1 MECFTRKLDLWGR
14 FRLLVLMQLQANLS
28 HPRFSR
34 ATSPEPESA
43 MFNRIG
49 TSSAYLYFHGSHVCA
64 CLLALASFAIAS
76 PVPKTAKLSGV
87 VFTSTDQVQTVWPN
101 AKLTLKN
108 LASNEE
114 IATISNDL
122 GQYTFVGVLSGEY
135 EITVT
140 LAGFEKLTKSI
151 RLDSEKP
158 NQLDLH
164 LTPEKRTERV
174 TVSTE
179 QNGVDVTSSTSS
191 SPTLT
196 TKVLKSV
203 VRLNSDFQEALPLL
217 PSIVRGPDGLIH
229 IKGGQANQTSALINN
244 ASIADPVTGQ
254 PALKLPTAA
263 VESMRVL
270 ANPFS
275 AEYGGFSSGVIEVNT
290 RGGTDEWKF
299 LFEDPVPRLRW
310 IDYRPHGIESATPH
324 LTFSGPIL
332 RGKLFIFQ
340 SLYFGYDLIRV
351 PSLPNPNNVRVT
363 ERANT
368 HTQID
373 WNVTANHHMTTMLT
387 VDPQNTDYAN
397 IDTFDPQPV
406 TADSRQRGFFT
417 SATERWILPNG
428 GYLASLF
435 SVKHLNTQVLP
446 TDSAAGQMT
455 LFPEQNSGTYF
466 NTQGRH
472 TWLYQWSQNLHLRP
486 LAFHGRHLLTF
497 GYSFARSTYEGFF
510 ADRAINVLREDS
522 TLSSRVTYQNELLPS
537 AANRNDSTFFLQDS
551 WQIHPRLVLDF
562 GVRLDHDSI
571 SSDSV
576 NAAPR
581 FGFVYAPSNHNRTA
595 IRGGVGLFY
604 DKIPINVAIFPNLPA
619 QAITQFAPDGTTI
632 LSGPLTFTHVIATRN
647 GGLTVPYSLGATF
660 QFDRELRKNLL
671 FRFGSEVRN
680 GFREFFV
687 SPSRASNESAQ
698 LGLYNSGRQ
707 NYREVLFM
715 LRWQPIEN
723 TTMIISYVRSRA
735 WGELNDYNQYFGNLS
750 YPLIRANQYGP
761 LPHDAP
767 NRVLFWGIIQLPK
780 RVQFVPIVDVHSG
793 FPYSSVGINWDYVG
807 RRDKAGRFPTHIGV
821 DAKVQ
826 YPFDF
831 KFYGHRIQF
840 LGGLKV
846 SNILNHFQPRD
857 VQQYLGSPNY
867 GTFYNSVGRLWRI
880 DGDFDF

>member
-1 MECFTRKLDLWGR
+1 MCNRSG
-14 FRLLVLMQLQANLS
+14 
-28 HPRFSR
+28 
-34 ATSPEPESA
+34 TSPA
-43 MFNRIG
+43 
-49 TSSAYLYFHGSHVCA
+49 SSCFRVPHLCVFF
-64 CLLALASFAIAS
+64 LALSSIAGAT
-76 PVPKTAKLSGV
+76 PLPKTAKLSGI
-87 VFTSTDQVQTVWPN
+87 VFTGGADQIQTVWPN

-108 LASNEE
+108 LATNEVIATVSNE
-114 IATISNDL
+114 L
-122 GQYTFVGVLSGEY
+122 GQYFFVGVLSGEY

-140 LAGFEKLTKSI
+140 LAGFARLTRRI
-151 RLDSEKP
+151 ELDSEKP
-158 NQLDLH
+158 GRVDFQ
-164 LTPEKRTERV
+164 LTPEKQTESV
-174 TVSTE
+174 TVTAQE
-179 QNGVDVTSSTSS
+179 NGVDVSSSTTA

-203 VRLNSDFQEALPLL
+203 VRLNSDFQDALPLL
-217 PSIVRGPDGLIH
+217 PSVVRGPDGLIH
-229 IKGGQANQTSALINN
+229 IKGGQANQTSALVNN

-270 ANPFS
+270 SNPFS

-299 LFEDPVPRLRW
+299 LFEDPIPRLRW

-324 LTFSGPIL
+324 LTFSGPIAKD
-332 RGKLFIFQ
+332 RLFIFQ
-340 SLYFGYDLIRV
+340 SLYFGYDVTRV

-373 WNVTANHHMTTMLT
+373 WNFNTNHHLTTMLT

-397 IDTFDPQPV
+397 IDTFNPEPV
-406 TADSRQRGFFT
+406 TADSRQRGFFA
-417 SATERWILPNG
+417 SATERWILPSG

-435 SVKHLNTQVLP
+435 SVKRLNTEIFPADSLP
-446 TDSAAGQMT
+446 AEMT
-455 LFPEQNSGTYF
+455 LLPEQDSGSYF

-486 LAFHGRHLLTF
+486 LAYHGRHLLTL
-497 GYSFARSTYEGFF
+497 GYSFTRATYQGFS
-510 ADRAINVLREDS
+510 ANLPINVLREDS
-522 TLSSRVTYQNELLPS
+522 TLSSRITYADEFLPS
-537 AANRNDSTFFLQDS
+537 AANKTDVTLFVQDN
-551 WQIHPRLVLDF
+551 WQIHPRLILDF
-562 GVRLDHDSI
+562 GIRVDHDSI
-571 SSDSV
+571 SSESV

-581 FGFVYAPSNHNRTA
+581 LGFVYAPSSDNRTA

-604 DKIPINVAIFPNLPA
+604 DKIPINVAIFRNIPA
-619 QAITQFAPDGTTI
+619 QTITQFAADGTTV
-632 LSGPLTFTHVIATRN
+632 SGGPTTFTHVIATGD
-647 GGLTVPYSLGATF
+647 GGLKVPYSVGATL

-671 FRFGSEVRN
+671 FRFGGELRN

-687 SPSRASNESAQ
+687 NPSESANNSAQ

-707 NYREVLFM
+707 NYREFLVMF
-715 LRWQPIEN
+715 RWQPAEN
-723 TTMIISYVRSRA
+723 TTMIASYVRSRA
-735 WGELNDYNQYFGNLS
+735 WGELNDYNQFFGNIS
-750 YPLIRANQYGP
+750 YPLIRRNQYGP

-780 RVQFVPIVDVHSG
+780 KFQFVPIVDVHSG
-793 FPYSSVGINWDYVG
+793 FPYSNVGANWEYVG
-807 RRDKAGRFPTHIGV
+807 KRDQAGRFPTFVGV
-821 DAKVQ
+821 DAKIQ

-831 KFYGHRIQF
+831 KFHGHRIQF